1 MAEFST
7 QLIILLLLIG
17 FNGVLALAE
26 LALISA
32 RKARLQQ
39 MATEGSAGAKT
50 ALDLANAPTDFLSTI
65 QIGITLVGILT
76 GAFSATALADDLAV
90 FLDQVPALIPYSK
103 YLSSA
108 LVLVFSTYLTIVFGE
123 LVPKRIAIGHA
134 DNIASK
140 VSRPMSAFTKIA
152 LPFVRLLSFSTDS
165 VVRILGLQNSDEQP
179 VTEEEVKIL
188 IEQGTQAGVFKKSE
202 EAILKRV
209 FRLGDQI
216 VGDLMTTRLKMV
228 ALDIDETLEK
238 NVRKMLQSPHSYFP
252 VYQRNHD
259 NIIGV
264 VSIKLLWAQL
274 AKQQS
279 VSTLKDCM
287 LKPLFVAES
296 MLALKALELF
306 KQTGRHMAMV
316 VDEYGG
322 TAGIVTLIDI
332 LEAIVGN
339 LPSSDEQRS
348 LPAKQREDGSW
359 LIDGM
364 LPIDDLKEVLNIP
377 KLEGEELG
385 DYQTLGGFIMARM
398 GRIPS
403 EGEYFNWG
411 GFRFEV
417 VDMDGMRVDKV
428 LIIPAKS

>member
-1 MAEFST
+1 MVELST
-7 QLIILLLLIG
+7 QLIILAMLIS

-26 LALISA
+26 LAIISA

-39 MATEGSAGAKT
+39 LSAEGSQGAKV

-76 GAFSATALADDLAV
+76 GAFSATALADDLAE
-90 FLDQVPALIPYSK
+90 LLNNVPALTPFSS

-108 LVLVFSTYLTIVFGE
+108 AVVILSAFLTIVFGE
-123 LVPKRIAIGHA
+123 LVPKRIAIGNA
-134 DNIASK
+134 DQIAAK
-140 VSRPMSAFTKIA
+140 VSRPMAAFTRLS

-165 VVRILGLQNSDEQP
+165 VLRILGMQPTNEQP

-188 IEQGTQAGVFKKSE
+188 IEQGTQAGVFKKTE

-209 FRLGDQI
+209 FRLADQTI
-216 VGDLMTTRLKMV
+216 GDLMTTRLKMV
-228 ALDIDETLEK
+228 ALDIDEPLEK
-238 NVRKMLQSPHSYFP
+238 NVRKMLASPHSYFP

-259 NIIGV
+259 NIIGA

-274 AKQQS
+274 AKQQNVTS
-279 VSTLKDCM
+279 LKDCM
-287 LKPLFVAES
+287 LKPLFIAES

-339 LPSSDEQRS
+339 LPSADDQRS

-359 LIDGM
+359 LVDGM
-364 LPIDDLKEVLNIP
+364 IPIDDFKEALNIP
-377 KLEGEELG
+377 KLDGDELG
-385 DYQTLGGFIMARM
+385 DYQTLGGFVMAHM

-403 EGEYFNWG
+403 EGEHFIWG
-411 GFRFEV
+411 GYRFEV

-428 LIIPAKS
+428 LIIPIKI